1 MTFWSSV
8 REAALQPLETV
19 ISTSAK
25 GTGMSFEAN
34 VIAIFLL
41 YLQVPNTLPVE
52 LVELELDV
60 TVFRST

>member
-1 MTFWSSV
+1 
-8 REAALQPLETV
+8 
-19 ISTSAK
+19 
-25 GTGMSFEAN
+25 MSFEAN

-41 YLQVPNTLPVE
+41 YLQIPNSLPVE